1 MKQWWKNFAYYVI
14 VLYDK
19 FYNASHILY
28 ILYVL
33 SRFCEYKLIFV
44 KT

>member
-1 MKQWWKNFAYYVI
+1 MKYWWKNFAYYVI

-28 ILYVL
+28 VL
-33 SRFCEYKLIFV
+33 SGFCEYKLVFV